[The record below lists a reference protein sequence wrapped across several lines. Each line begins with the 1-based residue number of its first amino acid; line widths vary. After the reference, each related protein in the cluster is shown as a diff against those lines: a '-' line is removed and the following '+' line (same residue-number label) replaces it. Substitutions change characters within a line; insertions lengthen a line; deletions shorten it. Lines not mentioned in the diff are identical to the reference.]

1 MWLRFCRTSSRKE
14 KGLLRRRRKKRGF
27 VTPQPFSGGVPK
39 IAGDPGKKHQIVDFT
54 AAVSILLS
62 FSGGGYFSASE
73 NVLAS
78 LRRAAPRL
86 LLVVWVPHNGVSAPR
101 EGTPSFYARVR
112 TFVPVVTC
120 SITCATPPGV
130 TGSPSPPV
138 FHEDFAACTPRLT
151 VVSYYSRFWV
161 RTTDI
166 EEVSEPGPSSV
177 VEITRETSMGRIAVW
192 ARDGEAS
199 SNAINPGVYFG

>member
-1 MWLRFCRTSSRKE
+1 MHRTSHLLSPQAYKVVWLRFCRTSRRKK
-14 KGLLRRRRKKRGF
+14 KGLLRRRRKKKRGF

-130 TGSPSPPV
+130 TGCLLYTSPSPR
-138 FHEDFAACTPRLT
+138 DQRG
-151 VVSYYSRFWV
+151 SRM
-161 RTTDI
+161 
-166 EEVSEPGPSSV
+166 PSS
-177 VEITRETSMGRIAVW
+177 A
-192 ARDGEAS
+192 
-199 SNAINPGVYFG
+199 